1 MPESLIELLPKIVA
15 EGKKEVEKIFE
26 RLESNNKI
34 TLQTNEYVLPV
45 IKDHNL
51 FTGEYQDINDHNWFN
66 RLCYGDNLMVMQALL
81 TGDKST
87 GLPPM
92 RGKIDL
98 IYIDPPYDSKA
109 DYRTKITLPSG
120 DIDLKPTVLEQFA
133 YSDTWKEGTVSYLKN
148 LYPRL
153 YLMRELLSDKGSIYV
168 HLDWHVGHYVKIIM
182 DEIFGKDNFVNEVI
196 CRRINKNLQNQFEK
210 LSSLNSFGDF
220 ILIYKKNND
229 TKFNP
234 PLKEFYRKGYWHSF
248 KQPADRPT
256 MRYELLGINIT
267 NGQWMWG
274 KEKAYKAVENYKIY
288 EQQYKDTQTLDEY
301 AQKHEDLDFIR
312 LSPKGMPEYYL
323 PPKKYN
329 ICDTLWDDIIG
340 YDYNNPYLTAKSEN
354 LLFRIIEM
362 GSNEDSIVADFYAGS
377 GTTGAVAEKLGR
389 KWIMSDLGKPAN
401 MIMRKRLIDQ
411 EAKPFLYQAVGDYQ
425 KETFATTKEFKR
437 VGDLAQVVLN
447 LYGATPF
454 FDDDMPKNLGQ
465 LKDSRTLV
473 YVDSP
478 NKLTGSSTLKK
489 ALELKESF
497 LGGWNKVIVLGW
509 NFVFDIAEIIKEYN
523 PSQIEVLV
531 IPPDLLSQLSKN
543 SSYKKL
549 VENGKVRFASLQYL
563 TIKEPIVKNISC
575 DVEELQIELDNYV
588 LLSPDALP
596 LDDKNKQALQEVIA
610 REPLA
615 LIEYWSIDP
624 DYDGTTFRS
633 KWQDYRENTFK
644 DDDQYRVSTSAQIT
658 VPKLKG
664 KKRKICVKAVDV
676 FGFESV
682 VVKEI

>member
-1 MPESLIELLPKIVA
+1 MAESLIELLPKIVA

-153 YLMRELLSDKGSIYV
+153 YLMRELLSDKGTIYV
-168 HLDWHVGHYVKIIM
+168 HLDYHIGHYVKILM
-182 DEIFGKDNFVNEVI
+182 DEILGKDKFVNEI
-196 CRRINKNLQNQFEK
+196 IWNKGFRGTESKRIFQHSHDTILMYAKNYEYIWNQQGQPYKDANLGRYNQIDEEGRRYA
-210 LSSLNSFGDF
+210 
-220 ILIYKKNND
+220 LIK
-229 TKFNP
+229 
-234 PLKEFYRKGYWHSF
+234 RV
-248 KQPADRPT
+248 R
-256 MRYELLGINIT
+256 T
-267 NGQWMWG
+267 NGEVYYG
-274 KEKAYKAVENYKIY
+274 KTYPNEDGKKINDVISHIATMASTNSERTGY
-288 EQQYKDTQTLDEY
+288 DTQ
-301 AQKHEDLDFIR
+301 K
-312 LSPKGMPEYYL
+312 PE
-323 PPKKYN
+323 
-329 ICDTLWDDIIG
+329 
-340 YDYNNPYLTAKSEN
+340 A
-354 LLFRIIEM
+354 LLEILLKTS
-362 GSNEDSIVADFYAGS
+362 SNEDSIVADFYAGS

-411 EAKPFLYQAVGDYQ
+411 EARPFLYQAVGDYQ

-509 NFVFDIAEIIKEYN
+509 NFVFDIAEIVKEYN

-563 TIKEPIVKNISC
+563 TIKEKKKKNISC
-575 DVEELQIELDNYV
+575 DIEELQIELDNYV

-596 LDDKNKQALQEVIA
+596 LDDKNKQALQDVIA

>member
-87 GLPPM
+87 GLPSM

-168 HLDWHVGHYVKIIM
+168 HVDWHVGHYVKILM
-182 DEIFGKDNFVNEVI
+182 DEIFGKENFINEIIWNYHDPAGTVSDRYKRKHDNIFMYAKSDI
-196 CRRINKNLQNQFEK
+196 SRYFNLDAVRVPYSEGTQKQAETGQI
-210 LSSLNSFGDF
+210 SFGR
-220 ILIYKKNND
+220 ITKLND
-229 TKFNP
+229 LGKVREDVWEIPIINSMS
-234 PLKEFYRKGYWHSF
+234 KER
-248 KQPADRPT
+248 
-256 MRYELLGINIT
+256 
-267 NGQWMWG
+267 
-274 KEKAYKAVENYKIY
+274 
-288 EQQYKDTQTLDEY
+288 
-301 AQKHEDLDFIR
+301 
-312 LSPKGMPEYYL
+312 
-323 PPKKYN
+323 
-329 ICDTLWDDIIG
+329 IG
-340 YDYNNPYLTAKSEN
+340 YATQKPEN
-354 LLFRIIEM
+354 LLKIIIKAS
-362 GSNEDSIVADFYAGS
+362 SNEDSIVADFYAGS

-575 DVEELQIELDNYV
+575 DIEELQIELDNYV

-633 KWQDYRENTFK
+633 KWQDYRENTFN

>member
-87 GLPPM
+87 GLPSM

-168 HLDWHVGHYVKIIM
+168 HVDWHVGHYVKILM
-182 DEIFGKDNFVNEVI
+182 DEIFGKENFINEIIWNYHDPAGTVSDRYKRKHDNIFMYAKSDI
-196 CRRINKNLQNQFEK
+196 SRYFNLDAVRVPYSEGTQKQAETGQI
-210 LSSLNSFGDF
+210 SFGR
-220 ILIYKKNND
+220 ITKLND
-229 TKFNP
+229 LGKVREDVWEIPIINSMS
-234 PLKEFYRKGYWHSF
+234 KER
-248 KQPADRPT
+248 
-256 MRYELLGINIT
+256 
-267 NGQWMWG
+267 
-274 KEKAYKAVENYKIY
+274 
-288 EQQYKDTQTLDEY
+288 
-301 AQKHEDLDFIR
+301 
-312 LSPKGMPEYYL
+312 
-323 PPKKYN
+323 
-329 ICDTLWDDIIG
+329 IG
-340 YDYNNPYLTAKSEN
+340 YATQKPEN
-354 LLFRIIEM
+354 LLKIIIKAS
-362 GSNEDSIVADFYAGS
+362 SNEDSIVADFYAGS

-575 DVEELQIELDNYV
+575 DIEELQIELDNYV

-633 KWQDYRENTFK
+633 KWQDYRENTFN

-658 VPKLKG
+658 VPKLNG

>member
-1 MPESLIELLPKIVA
+1 MAESLIELLPKIVA

-153 YLMRELLSDKGSIYV
+153 YLMRELLSDKGTIYV
-168 HLDWHVGHYVKIIM
+168 HLDYHIGHYVKILM
-182 DEIFGKDNFVNEVI
+182 DEILGKDKFVNEI
-196 CRRINKNLQNQFEK
+196 IWNKGFRGTESKRIFQHSHDTILMYAKNYEYIWNQQGQPYKDANLGRYNQIDEEGRRYA
-210 LSSLNSFGDF
+210 
-220 ILIYKKNND
+220 LIK
-229 TKFNP
+229 
-234 PLKEFYRKGYWHSF
+234 RV
-248 KQPADRPT
+248 R
-256 MRYELLGINIT
+256 T
-267 NGQWMWG
+267 NGEVYYG
-274 KEKAYKAVENYKIY
+274 KTYPNEDGKKINDVISHIATMASTNSERTGY
-288 EQQYKDTQTLDEY
+288 DTQ
-301 AQKHEDLDFIR
+301 K
-312 LSPKGMPEYYL
+312 PE
-323 PPKKYN
+323 
-329 ICDTLWDDIIG
+329 
-340 YDYNNPYLTAKSEN
+340 A
-354 LLFRIIEM
+354 LLEILLKTS
-362 GSNEDSIVADFYAGS
+362 SNEDSIVADFYAGS

-509 NFVFDIAEIIKEYN
+509 NFVFDIAEIVKEYN
-523 PSQIEVLV
+523 QSQIEVLV

-575 DVEELQIELDNYV
+575 DIEELQIELDNYV

-596 LDDKNKQALQEVIA
+596 LDDKNKQALQDVIA

>member
-51 FTGEYQDINDHNWFN
+51 FTGEYQDINGHNWFN

-87 GLPPM
+87 GLPSM

-168 HLDWHVGHYVKIIM
+168 HVDWHVGHYVKILM
-182 DEIFGKDNFVNEVI
+182 DEIFGKENFINEIIWNYHDPAGTVSDRYKRKHDNIFMYAKSDI
-196 CRRINKNLQNQFEK
+196 SRYFNLDAVRVPYSEGTQKQAETGQI
-210 LSSLNSFGDF
+210 SFGR
-220 ILIYKKNND
+220 ITKLND
-229 TKFNP
+229 LGKVREDVWEIPIINSMS
-234 PLKEFYRKGYWHSF
+234 KER
-248 KQPADRPT
+248 
-256 MRYELLGINIT
+256 
-267 NGQWMWG
+267 
-274 KEKAYKAVENYKIY
+274 
-288 EQQYKDTQTLDEY
+288 
-301 AQKHEDLDFIR
+301 
-312 LSPKGMPEYYL
+312 
-323 PPKKYN
+323 
-329 ICDTLWDDIIG
+329 IG
-340 YDYNNPYLTAKSEN
+340 YATQKPEN
-354 LLFRIIEM
+354 LLKIIIKAS
-362 GSNEDSIVADFYAGS
+362 SNEDSIVADFYAGS

-575 DVEELQIELDNYV
+575 DIEELQIELDNYV

-633 KWQDYRENTFK
+633 KWQDYRENTFN

-658 VPKLKG
+658 VPKLNG

>member
-1 MPESLIELLPKIVA
+1 MRESLIELLPKIVA

-45 IKDHNL
+45 IKDHNF
-51 FTGEYQDINDHNWFN
+51 FTGEYKEINEQNWLN

-81 TGDKST
+81 TGDKAT
-87 GLPPM
+87 GLPSM

-133 YSDTWKEGTVSYLKN
+133 YSDTWKDGTVSYLKN

-168 HLDWHVGHYVKIIM
+168 HLDWHVGHYVKILM
-182 DEIFGKDNFVNEVI
+182 DEIFGKGNFRNEIIWYYSTLGRPKDRFALKHDTIFCYGKTEQTFFNEIEAKIPYSMEYISSHFKDIDENGNI
-196 CRRINKNLQNQFEK
+196 CRKRFDAGKWRVYYPDEGMIPNDVWEIPYENSMSKERVNYATQKPTKLLERIIK
-210 LSSLNSFGDF
+210 SSS
-220 ILIYKKNND
+220 
-229 TKFNP
+229 
-234 PLKEFYRKGYWHSF
+234 
-248 KQPADRPT
+248 
-256 MRYELLGINIT
+256 
-267 NGQWMWG
+267 
-274 KEKAYKAVENYKIY
+274 
-288 EQQYKDTQTLDEY
+288 
-301 AQKHEDLDFIR
+301 
-312 LSPKGMPEYYL
+312 
-323 PPKKYN
+323 
-329 ICDTLWDDIIG
+329 
-340 YDYNNPYLTAKSEN
+340 SEN
-354 LLFRIIEM
+354 
-362 GSNEDSIVADFYAGS
+362 SIVADLYAGS

-389 KWIMSDLGKPAN
+389 RWIMSDLGKPAN

-425 KETFATTKEFKR
+425 KETFASTKEFKR
-437 VGDLAQVVLN
+437 VGDLSQVVLN

-454 FDDDMPKNLGQ
+454 YDDDMPKNLGQ

-497 LGGWNKVIVLGW
+497 LGGWNKVVVLGW
-509 NFVFDIAEIIKEYN
+509 NFVFDIAEIIKQFN
-523 PSQIEVLV
+523 PQQIEVLV
-531 IPPDLLSQLSKN
+531 IPPDLLLQLSKN

-549 VENGKVRFASLQYL
+549 IENGKVRFASLQYL
-563 TIKEPIVKNISC
+563 TIKEPEVKILNC
-575 DVEELQIELDNYV
+575 DVEEIKVELDNYV

-596 LDDKNKQALQEVIA
+596 LDEKNKQSLQEVIA

-615 LIEYWSIDP
+615 LIEYWSVDP
-624 DYDGTTFRS
+624 DYDGITFRS
-633 KWQDYRENTFK
+633 KWQDYRENTFN
-644 DDDQYRVSTSAQIT
+644 DDDQYRVATFAQIA
-658 VPKLKG
+658 VPKLKDR
-664 KKRKICVKAVDV
+664 KRKICVKAVDV

-682 VVKEI
+682 VVKEM

>member
-87 GLPPM
+87 GLPSM

-168 HLDWHVGHYVKIIM
+168 HLDWHVGHYVKVLM
-182 DEIFGKDNFVNEVI
+182 DEIFGRGNFIREVVWYFDNVSGFKSIADNWI
-196 CRRINKNLQNQFEK
+196 R
-210 LSSLNSFGDF
+210 DHD
-220 ILIYKKNND
+220 ILFWYAKNNEKIFNKVYGEYPEGYEK
-229 TKFNP
+229 KFCNIDSDG
-234 PLKEFYRKGYWHSF
+234 RKFMKRGGR
-248 KQPADRPT
+248 KQ
-256 MRYELLGINIT
+256 Y
-267 NGQWMWG
+267 
-274 KEKAYKAVENYKIY
+274 
-288 EQQYKDTQTLDEY
+288 LDELKGKPLGDVWRIPFINNMSSERVGY
-301 AQKHEDLDFIR
+301 ATQK
-312 LSPKGMPEYYL
+312 PE
-323 PPKKYN
+323 
-329 ICDTLWDDIIG
+329 
-340 YDYNNPYLTAKSEN
+340 A
-354 LLFRIIEM
+354 LLERIIKAS
-362 GSNEDSIVADFYAGS
+362 SNEDSIVADFYAGS

-509 NFVFDIAEIIKEYN
+509 NFVFDIAEIIK
-523 PSQIEVLV
+523 
-531 IPPDLLSQLSKN
+531 
-543 SSYKKL
+543 
-549 VENGKVRFASLQYL
+549 
-563 TIKEPIVKNISC
+563 
-575 DVEELQIELDNYV
+575 
-588 LLSPDALP
+588 
-596 LDDKNKQALQEVIA
+596 
-610 REPLA
+610 
-615 LIEYWSIDP
+615 
-624 DYDGTTFRS
+624 
-633 KWQDYRENTFK
+633 
-644 DDDQYRVSTSAQIT
+644 
-658 VPKLKG
+658 
-664 KKRKICVKAVDV
+664 
-676 FGFESV
+676 
-682 VVKEI
+682 

>member
-1 MPESLIELLPKIVA
+1 MAESLIELLPKIVA

-87 GLPPM
+87 GLPSM

-133 YSDTWKEGTVSYLKN
+133 YSDTWKDGTVSYLKN

-168 HLDWHVGHYVKIIM
+168 HLDWHVGHYVKILM
-182 DEIFGKDNFVNEVI
+182 DEIFGKGNFRNEIIRWYLWGGRGKTQWNNKHDNILYYSKSDFEWIFNYKDVLDDHNLMTEGSKNRLNYKGAMVTTKSESSEI
-196 CRRINKNLQNQFEK
+196 PEDKVLPSDTWYIATINAMAKEK
-210 LSSLNSFGDF
+210 LN
-220 ILIYKKNND
+220 YATQK
-229 TKFNP
+229 P
-234 PLKEFYRKGYWHSF
+234 E
-248 KQPADRPT
+248 A
-256 MRYELLGINIT
+256 LL
-267 NGQWMWG
+267 
-274 KEKAYKAVENYKIY
+274 E
-288 EQQYKDTQTLDEY
+288 
-301 AQKHEDLDFIR
+301 
-312 LSPKGMPEYYL
+312 
-323 PPKKYN
+323 
-329 ICDTLWDDIIG
+329 
-340 YDYNNPYLTAKSEN
+340 
-354 LLFRIIEM
+354 RIIKAS
-362 GSNEDSIVADFYAGS
+362 SNENSIVADFYAGS

-389 KWIMSDLGKPAN
+389 RWIMSDLGKPAN

-454 FDDDMPKNLGQ
+454 FDEDMPKNLGQ